1 VHGLYVALGTAF
13 LNKSEIIWFHRFD
26 AEAVIGA
33 LRGATVLMGVPT
45 FYTRLL
51 ASPRLTREVCGGMR
65 LFISGSAPLLAETH
79 KEFALRTGHLILERY
94 GMTEA
99 GMIASNPYDGARI
112 AGTVGIAL
120 PEVSI
125 RIADDQGRERLR
137 GDIGTVEIK
146 GPNVFKG
153 YWRLPGRT
161 AEDFR
166 ADGFFVTG
174 DIGTMDEEGRVAI
187 LGRAKDV
194 IISGGLN
201 IYPKEI
207 EDELDAID
215 GIAESA
221 VIGIPHPDLG
231 EGVVAVVIAKGI
243 VPGES
248 EIIAA
253 LALRLAKFKLPRRI
267 FAMSELP
274 RNAMG
279 KVQKAEL
286 RKLHARTFTRA

>member
-1 VHGLYVALGTAF
+1 
-13 LNKSEIIWFHRFD
+13 
-26 AEAVIGA
+26 
-33 LRGATVLMGVPT
+33 
-45 FYTRLL
+45 
-51 ASPRLTREVCGGMR
+51 
-65 LFISGSAPLLAETH
+65 
-79 KEFALRTGHLILERY
+79 
-94 GMTEA
+94 
-99 GMIASNPYDGARI
+99 
-112 AGTVGIAL
+112 
-120 PEVSI
+120 
-125 RIADDQGRERLR
+125 
-137 GDIGTVEIK
+137 
-146 GPNVFKG
+146 
-153 YWRLPGRT
+153 
-161 AEDFR
+161 
-166 ADGFFVTG
+166 
-174 DIGTMDEEGRVAI
+174 MDEEGRVAI

-267 FAMSELP
+267 FATPELP

-286 RKLHARTFTRA
+286 RKLHAHTFTRA